1 MNQAVIVAAVRSP
14 IGRAFKGSLVQLR
27 ADDMSAQVLLALLSE
42 VPDLKASDVEDI
54 IWGCASPAGEQGYN
68 IARVVALLCGLTE
81 VPATTVNRY
90 CASSLQAIRMGA
102 HAIVAGECDVCVA
115 GGVESISR
123 FVLGWADDMPAT
135 HNPRFEAAEERTAE
149 RALGGSPPWAPIG
162 IGNPNR
168 LTDIYIA
175 MGQTAENVRELCA
188 VSREDMDRFALRS
201 QELAVASQ
209 DNGFSARE
217 IVPLALP
224 DGTWV
229 LHDDCP
235 RRDTSMEAM
244 AELKPAF
251 RPNGEVTAG
260 NSCPLNDGAA
270 AVLLMSDKRARQ
282 LKIRPMARVVASG
295 VSAIDP
301 EVMGLGPVEACR
313 RALAR
318 AGMTMADIDLVEL
331 NEAFAAQVIPCVQN
345 LGIDEDRL
353 NVHGGA
359 IALGHPFGMTG
370 ARIMTTLLN
379 GLNTADATVGLE
391 TMCVAGGQGMAMIVE
406 RL

>member
-42 VPDLKASDVEDI
+42 VPDLKPSSIEDV

-68 IARVVALLCGLTE
+68 IARITALLCGLTE
-81 VPATTVNRY
+81 VPGTTVNRY

-102 HAIVAGECDVCVA
+102 HAIMAGECDVCVA
-115 GGVESISR
+115 GGVESVSR
-123 FVLGWADDMPAT
+123 FVMGSADEMPAT
-135 HNPRFEAAEERTAE
+135 HNPRFDDAEQRTAE
-149 RALGGSPPWAPIG
+149 RALGGSPPWAPLG
-162 IGNPNR
+162 VVSPNL
-168 LTDIYIA
+168 LTDAYIA
-175 MGQTAENVRELCA
+175 MGQTAENVRELCG

-201 QELAVASQ
+201 QELAVKSQ
-209 DNGFSARE
+209 DNGFFARE
-217 IVPLALP
+217 IVPLELP
-224 DGTWV
+224 DGTFV
-229 LHDDCP
+229 LRDDCP
-235 RRDTSMEAM
+235 RPGASLEAM

-251 RPNGEVTAG
+251 RPDGEVTAG

-295 VSAIDP
+295 ISAIDP

-331 NEAFAAQVIPCVQN
+331 NEAFAAQVIPCAQN
-345 LGIDEDRL
+345 LGVDEDRL
-353 NVHGGA
+353 NVHGGS

-391 TMCVAGGQGMAMIVE
+391 TMCVGGGQGMAMIVE

>member
-1 MNQAVIVAAVRSP
+1 
-14 IGRAFKGSLVQLR
+14 
-27 ADDMSAQVLLALLSE
+27 MSAQVLLALLSE
-42 VPDLKASDVEDI
+42 VPDLKPADIEDV

-115 GGVESISR
+115 GGVESVSR
-123 FVLGWADDMPAT
+123 FVLGSADEMPGT
-135 HNPRFEAAEERTAE
+135 HNPRFEEAEQRTAE
-149 RALGGSPPWAPIG
+149 RALGGSPPWAPLG
-162 IGNPNR
+162 IGSPNT

-209 DNGFSARE
+209 DNGFFARE

-229 LHDDCP
+229 LRDDCP
-235 RRDTSMEAM
+235 RRGTNLEAM

-251 RPNGEVTAG
+251 RPDGEVTAG

-270 AVLLMSDKRARQ
+270 AVLLMSDKRGSPAQNKAHGTDRGERGFGD
-282 LKIRPMARVVASG
+282 RPRG
-295 VSAIDP
+295 HGP
-301 EVMGLGPVEACR
+301 RPGRGLPAGP
-313 RALAR
+313 R
-318 AGMTMADIDLVEL
+318 AGRHDDGRHRPRRTQRGLRR
-331 NEAFAAQVIPCVQN
+331 P
-345 LGIDEDRL
+345 
-353 NVHGGA
+353 
-359 IALGHPFGMTG
+359 GHPLCAEPRHRRRPPQR
-370 ARIMTTLLN
+370 ARWRYRPRAPLRYDRRKDHDDP
-379 GLNTADATVGLE
+379 A
-391 TMCVAGGQGMAMIVE
+391 Q
-406 RL
+406 RP

>member
-14 IGRAFKGSLVQLR
+14 IGRAFRGSLVELR

-42 VPDLKASDVEDI
+42 VPDLKASSIEDV

-81 VPATTVNRY
+81 VPGTTVNRY

-102 HAIVAGECDVCVA
+102 HAIIAGECDVCVA
-115 GGVESISR
+115 GGVESTSR
-123 FVLGWADDMPAT
+123 YVLGCADDMPAT
-135 HNPRFEAAEERTAE
+135 HNPRFDDAEQRTAE

-162 IGNPNR
+162 IGNPES

-175 MGQTAENVRELCA
+175 MGQTAENVRELCG
-188 VSREDMDRFALRS
+188 VSREDMDLFAMRS
-201 QELAVASQ
+201 QQRAVKSQ
-209 DNGFSARE
+209 DNGFFARE
-217 IVPLALP
+217 IVPLQLP
-224 DGTWV
+224 DGTYI
-229 LHDDCP
+229 LRDDCP
-235 RRDTSMEAM
+235 RRGTSMEAM
-244 AELKPAF
+244 VELKPAF
-251 RPNGEVTAG
+251 RPDGEVTAG
-260 NSCPLNDGAA
+260 NSCPLSDGAA

-282 LKIRPMARVVASG
+282 LKIRPMARVVATG

-331 NEAFAAQVIPCVQN
+331 NEAFAAQVIPCAQN

-353 NVHGGA
+353 NMHGGA

-379 GLNTADATVGLE
+379 GLGTVDATVGLE
-391 TMCVAGGQGMAMIVE
+391 AMSIGGGQGMAMIVE

>member
-1 MNQAVIVAAVRSP
+1 MNQAVIVAAIRSP

-42 VPDLKASDVEDI
+42 VPELKASDVEDI

-81 VPATTVNRY
+81 VPATTVNRF

-115 GGVESISR
+115 GGVESVSR
-123 FVLGWADDMPAT
+123 FGLGWADDMPGT
-135 HNPRFEAAEERTAE
+135 HNPRFDAAEQRTAE
-149 RALGGSPPWAPIG
+149 RALGGSPPWAPLG

-168 LTDIYIA
+168 LADIYIA

-201 QELAVASQ
+201 QQLAVASQ

-229 LHDDCP
+229 LRDDCP

-282 LKIRPMARVVASG
+282 LKLRPMARVVASG
-295 VSAIDP
+295 VSALDP

-313 RALAR
+313 RALTR

-391 TMCVAGGQGMAMIVE
+391 TMSVGGGQGMAMIVE

>member
-27 ADDMSAQVLLALLSE
+27 ADDMSAQILTALLSE
-42 VPDLKASDVEDI
+42 VPDLKPADIEDV

-68 IARVVALLCGLTE
+68 LARVVALLCGLTE

-123 FVLGWADDMPAT
+123 FMHGYGDEMPGT
-135 HNPRFEAAEERTAE
+135 HNPRFEAAERRTAE
-149 RALGGSPPWAPIG
+149 RSLGGSPPWAPLDVG
-162 IGNPNR
+162 SPNR
-168 LTDIYIA
+168 LADIYIA

-188 VSREDMDRFALRS
+188 VSREDMDSFALRS
-201 QELAVASQ
+201 QERAVASQ
-209 DNGFSARE
+209 DNGFFARE
-217 IVPLALP
+217 IVPLLLP

-229 LHDDCP
+229 LRDDCP
-235 RRDTSMEAM
+235 RRDTSLEAM

-251 RPNGEVTAG
+251 RPDGEVTAG

-331 NEAFAAQVIPCVQN
+331 NEAFAAQVIPCAQN

-353 NVHGGA
+353 NMFGGA

-391 TMCVAGGQGMAMIVE
+391 TMCIGGGQGMAMIVE